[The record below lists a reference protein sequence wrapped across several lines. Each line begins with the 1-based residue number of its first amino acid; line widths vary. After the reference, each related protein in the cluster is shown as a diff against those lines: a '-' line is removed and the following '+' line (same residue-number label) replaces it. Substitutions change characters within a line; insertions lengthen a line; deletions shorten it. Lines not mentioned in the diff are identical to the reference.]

1 MNPRPVN
8 FRGGHPG
15 SKTPDERGTSHAFSD
30 PYEHFR
36 GGRLPGPDAPSLD
49 LVHLRRYG
57 DRALVPRRLRS
68 GHRHLGPGRRAS
80 ALRHGLL
87 RLHGPAGLL
96 LPHPGIDSY
105 SLHPDGFLQ
114 KPVRQS
120 ALFTALRRCA
130 KLWWDSLERL
140 EILSDR
146 LRVRLPLC
154 DLIWAEGAR
163 RGCLVHSSQECI
175 VNCET
180 LSSLEARLPK
190 GLFFRCQ
197 RSFLINLTHVRQL
210 DSQGLLMSDGTLIPM
225 NRGSRKPISEAY
237 RQLRLRMEGDLAAS
251 PPFGEG
257 CDGL

>member
-1 MNPRPVN
+1 MR
-8 FRGGHPG
+8 FLIHMSTSEEAG
-15 SKTPDERGTSHAFSD
+15 SLARMLRLWTWSTCADMETELWSPGTS
-30 PYEHFR
+30 
-36 GGRLPGPDAPSLD
+36 
-49 LVHLRRYG
+49 
-57 DRALVPRRLRS
+57 
-68 GHRHLGPGRRAS
+68 
-80 ALRHGLL
+80 
-87 RLHGPAGLL
+87 GPAIVIWDLDAGLPPPGMVSSASTAL
-96 LPHPGIDSY
+96 LVCSSRPQAAIDSY

-130 KLWWDSLERL
+130 RLWWDSLERL

-154 DLIWAEGAR
+154 DLVWAEGAR

-180 LSSLEARLPK
+180 LSALEARLPS

-197 RSFLINLTHVRQL
+197 RSFLVNLTHVRQL

-237 RQLRLRMEGDLAAS
+237 RQLRLRMEGDPGAS
-251 PPFGEG
+251 PPFGKG